1 MSGRRDCPWIDSRYR
16 VLFPSQ
22 FLLPR
27 RRIADIL
34 RAEQPDVIEVCDKY
48 FLCYLAAV
56 VRKGWIE
63 EFDPPGRCSSGRPRR
78 PAAEGLSTDSSSG
91 DASAGHVKYGSMIDR
106 IVVENF
112 KSLRRVDLT
121 LGRMN
126 LFVGA
131 NASGKSNFLD
141 LLRVLQGI
149 GNGFTI
155 GEILD
160 GKPRSATSE
169 VWDGIRGGSRLA
181 CFVGSSDDGRTDE
194 VTIELHGRFTGG
206 PGWTWVGMEERDAK
220 GEPALGWELLISFS
234 PTTGCVT
241 RERFR
246 VDAVIYDTE
255 QVEGFSQ
262 KDPKLPV
269 WCPVEGADGWSVKLQ
284 RMRPSLGQL
293 ARGEW
298 DYGFGRM
305 EDFANLKRSETASAH
320 CRDHARGVARL
331 LANIQTMAPELPML
345 RAYSTVA
352 EVQRMS
358 ERGENFAALVQAI
371 CKDRNAKEAYLSW
384 LRQLRPEEVDDV
396 GVRPGAMGE
405 PLFVM
410 EENGRDFPAAVL
422 SDGTLRFAALA
433 AAFFQPDIPDLMTIE
448 EVENGI
454 HASRAR
460 LLLEL
465 LRSQAEAAKTQVVA
479 TTHSATLLDWLGEE
493 DYRTTFVCKRD
504 EETGESRI
512 CALTDVPH
520 FIDVVKKKPISELLS
535 EGWLEAAL

>member
-1 MSGRRDCPWIDSRYR
+1 MECKVP
-16 VLFPSQ
+16 V
-22 FLLPR
+22 
-27 RRIADIL
+27 
-34 RAEQPDVIEVCDKY
+34 
-48 FLCYLAAV
+48 
-56 VRKGWIE
+56 
-63 EFDPPGRCSSGRPRR
+63 
-78 PAAEGLSTDSSSG
+78 
-91 DASAGHVKYGSMIDR
+91 MIDR

-126 LFVGA
+126 LLVGA

-181 CFVGSSDDGRTDE
+181 CFAGAGEDRGSDD
-194 VTIELHGRFTGG
+194 VTIEVHGRFAGG
-206 PGWTWVGMEERDAK
+206 PVRSWLGKDERDSE
-220 GEPALGWELLISFS
+220 GGPALKWALLIWFS
-234 PTTGCVT
+234 PSTGCVN
-241 RERFR
+241 RERFS
-246 VDAVIYDTE
+246 VDSAIYDTD

-262 KDPKLPV
+262 KDPRDPV
-269 WCPVEGADGWSVKLQ
+269 WCPVVGAQGWSVKLL
-284 RMRPSLGQL
+284 RTRSVLGQL
-293 ARGEW
+293 ARSAWRHGI
-298 DYGFGRM
+298 GA
-305 EDFANLKRSETASAH
+305 EDVESLNRSEGAPGYY
-320 CRDHARGVARL
+320 RDQAQGVAKL
-331 LANIQTMAPELPML
+331 LANIQPVEPELPML
-345 RAYSTVA
+345 RAYSRFTDL
-352 EVQRMS
+352 QRMGD
-358 ERGENFAALVQAI
+358 RGEDFAALVQAI
-371 CKDRNAKEAYLSW
+371 CKDNKAREGYLSW
-384 LRQLRPEEVDDV
+384 LRQLRPEEIDDV
-396 GVRPGAMGE
+396 GVLHGAMGE
-405 PLFVM
+405 PLFM
-410 EENGRDFPAAVL
+410 LRENGREFPAAVL

-433 AAFFQPDIPDLMTIE
+433 AAFFQPHMPDLMTIE

-465 LRSQAEAAKTQVVA
+465 LRSQAETAKTQVVA

-493 DYRTTFVCKRD
+493 DYGTTFVCKRD

-512 CALTDVPH
+512 CSLTDVPH
-520 FIDVVKKKPISELLS
+520 FVDVVKKKPVSELLS

>member
-1 MSGRRDCPWIDSRYR
+1 
-16 VLFPSQ
+16 
-22 FLLPR
+22 
-27 RRIADIL
+27 
-34 RAEQPDVIEVCDKY
+34 
-48 FLCYLAAV
+48 
-56 VRKGWIE
+56 
-63 EFDPPGRCSSGRPRR
+63 
-78 PAAEGLSTDSSSG
+78 
-91 DASAGHVKYGSMIDR
+91 MIDR

-155 GEILD
+155 SEILD
-160 GKPRSATSE
+160 GKPRSVTSA
-169 VWDGIRGGSRLA
+169 VWDGVRGGSARA
-181 CFVGSSDDGRTDE
+181 CFAGAGQDGPNGE
-194 VTIELHGRFTGG
+194 VTFEVHGRFGGG
-206 PGWTWVGMEERDAK
+206 PVRRWLGKEERGADGA
-220 GEPALGWELLISFS
+220 PAMKWELLIAFS
-234 PTTGCVT
+234 PLTGCVA
-241 RERFR
+241 RERFK
-246 VDAVIYDTE
+246 VDKIIYDTDH
-255 QVEGFSQ
+255 VGAFSL

-269 WCPVEGADGWSVKLQ
+269 WCPVEGAQGWSIKLQ
-284 RMRPSLGQL
+284 RTRPALGQL
-293 ARGEW
+293 ARGAW
-298 DYGFGRM
+298 RHGFGSAEDVERM
-305 EDFANLKRSETASAH
+305 NRSEGTRAYYIDQS
-320 CRDHARGVARL
+320 RGVAKL
-331 LANIQTMAPELPML
+331 LANLQRVEPELPML
-345 RAYSTVA
+345 RAYSQVGD
-352 EVQRMS
+352 VRRMG
-358 ERGENFAALVQAI
+358 EQGENFAALVQAI
-371 CKDRNAKEAYLSW
+371 CKDARAKDAYLSW

-405 PLFVM
+405 PLFVLQ
-410 EENGRDFPAAVL
+410 ENGREFPAAVL

-433 AAFFQPDIPDLMTIE
+433 AAFFQPDMPDLVTIE
-448 EVENGI
+448 EIENGI

-465 LRSQAEAAKTQVVA
+465 LRSQSAAANTQVVA
-479 TTHSATLLDWLGEE
+479 TTHSSAVLDWLAEE

-520 FIDVVKKKPISELLS
+520 FIDVVKKKPVSELLS

>member
-63 EFDPPGRCSSGRPRR
+63 EFDPPGRCSSGSPRR

-181 CFVGSSDDGRTDE
+181 CFAGAGEDLGHGD
-194 VTIELHGRFTGG
+194 VTIEVHGRFAGG
-206 PGWTWVGMEERDAK
+206 PDSTWVGVKEPDSQ
-220 GEPALGWELLISFS
+220 GEPASHWELLIAFS

-241 RERFR
+241 RERFK
-246 VDAVIYDTE
+246 VDTVIYDTDH
-255 QVEGFSQ
+255 VEGFLE
-262 KDPKLPV
+262 KDPKLRI
-269 WCPVEGADGWSVKLQ
+269 WCPVEGSQGWSVELQ
-284 RMRPSLGQL
+284 RTSPALGQL
-293 ARGEW
+293 QRRVWRLDPGPRDDASWEQ
-298 DYGFGRM
+298 
-305 EDFANLKRSETASAH
+305 SEEACGT
-320 CRDHARGVARL
+320 CRYRARGVARL
-331 LANIQTMAPELPML
+331 LANIQRVEPELPML
-345 RAYSTVA
+345 RAYSRVA
-352 EVQRMS
+352 EVPRMG
-358 ERGENFAALVQAI
+358 ERGENFAALVQTI
-371 CKDRNAKEAYLSW
+371 CKGNENAYLSW
-384 LRQLRPEEVDDV
+384 LKQLRPEEVDHV
-396 GVRPGAMGE
+396 GVLHGAIGE
-405 PLFVM
+405 PLFM
-410 EENGRDFPAAVL
+410 LREKGREFPAAVL

-433 AAFFQPDIPDLMTIE
+433 AAFFQPDMPDLMTIE
-448 EVENGI
+448 EIENGL
-454 HASRAR
+454 HSSRAR

-465 LRSQAEAAKTQVVA
+465 LRSQAEAANTQVVA
-479 TTHSATLLDWLGEE
+479 TTHSAAVLDWLGEE

-520 FIDVVKKKPISELLS
+520 FVDVVKKKPVSELLS